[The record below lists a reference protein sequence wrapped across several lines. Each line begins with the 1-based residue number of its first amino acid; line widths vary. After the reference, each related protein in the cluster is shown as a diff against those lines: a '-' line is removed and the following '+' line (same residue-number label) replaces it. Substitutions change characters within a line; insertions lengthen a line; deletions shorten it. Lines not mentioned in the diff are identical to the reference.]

1 MSENSL
7 NDGSLND
14 GSLIEVF
21 GHLAPYLLH
30 VVEESGSR
38 VLFSFRYSRDFNL
51 GAVEKSGDTYTL
63 ILMKESR
70 GKMRRR
76 VRFDGLTHDQLV
88 ETFENYT
95 GVICR

>member
-1 MSENSL
+1 MSES
-7 NDGSLND
+7 SRTD

-30 VVEESGSR
+30 VVEESGFR

-51 GAVEKSGDTYTL
+51 GAVEKAEDTYTL

-70 GKMRRR
+70 GKLRRR
-76 VRFDGLTHDQLV
+76 VRFDNLTHDQLV
-88 ETFENYT
+88 ETFEKHT

>member
-1 MSENSL
+1 MSES
-7 NDGSLND
+7 
-14 GSLIEVF
+14 SLIEVF

-70 GKMRRR
+70 GKLRRR
-76 VRFDGLTHDQLV
+76 VRFDNLTHDQLV
-88 ETFENYT
+88 ETFEKHT

>member
-1 MSENSL
+1 MSAV
-7 NDGSLND
+7 
-14 GSLIEVF
+14 SLIEVF

-51 GAVEKSGDTYTL
+51 GAVEKSGDIYTL

-70 GKMRRR
+70 GKLRRR
-76 VRFDGLTHDQLV
+76 VRFDTLTHEQLV
-88 ETFENYT
+88 ETFEKHT

>member
-1 MSENSL
+1 MSENFL

-51 GAVEKSGDTYTL
+51 GAIENSGDVYTL

-70 GKMRRR
+70 GKLRRR
-76 VRFDGLTHDQLV
+76 VRFDDLTHEQLV
-88 ETFENYT
+88 ETFEKHT

>member
-1 MSENSL
+1 MSDSSRS
-7 NDGSLND
+7 DS
-14 GSLIEVF
+14 SLIEVF

-51 GAVEKSGDTYTL
+51 GAVEKSGDIYTL

-70 GKMRRR
+70 GKLRRR
-76 VRFDGLTHDQLV
+76 VRFDNLTHEQLV
-88 ETFENYT
+88 ETFEKHT

>member
-70 GKMRRR
+70 GKLRRR
-76 VRFDGLTHDQLV
+76 VRFDNLSHDQLV
-88 ETFENYT
+88 ETFEKHT